1 MLDWGEPRI
10 HAGPRSGCPRSST
23 AVLEE
28 VGTHEGLWPPFT
40 VSFKDVAHPGF
51 ATVYSAC
58 AWTGCSAISALT
70 RASGTRAGDP
80 ETPPAPE
87 LTLTQREP

>member
-28 VGTHEGLWPPFT
+28 VGTSEGLWPPFT
-40 VSFKDVAHPGF
+40 VSFKDVEHPGF
-51 ATVYSAC
+51 ATVYGAC
-58 AWTGCSAISALT
+58 ARTECSAVSALT
-70 RASGTRAGDP
+70 GASGTRARDP
-80 ETPPAPE
+80 ETLPAPE
-87 LTLTQREP
+87 LALA